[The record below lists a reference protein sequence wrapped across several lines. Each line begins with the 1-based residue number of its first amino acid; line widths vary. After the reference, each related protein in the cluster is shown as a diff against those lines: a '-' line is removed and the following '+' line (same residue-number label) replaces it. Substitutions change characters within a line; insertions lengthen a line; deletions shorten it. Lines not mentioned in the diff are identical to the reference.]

1 MNAFP
6 GSPTSLSSTTG
17 TPGGTPVSTP
27 TTGTGPGSTV
37 PAQPSGPDSTT
48 ASRVAG
54 PARPRGWALAG
65 LLAAAAGIG
74 GMTASGM
81 ADGVYQPQLAGDADG
96 IVAAMA
102 EQVPQLLA
110 FHLSTMLAVV
120 LLPVVAAGLHRRLR
134 AATPVDSL
142 LPVVAGAGLGLTAV
156 AGLMGTA
163 LDTEFIFALAEPEI
177 AVAESIVFYG
187 HWVGTVAWLWVGAG
201 ISALAVAAASLRY
214 RAVPRWLGAA
224 SLVLGGLTLLLGISP
239 LQYMAGMVGPV
250 WLLVASLGFLLGDR
264 SPEPLTATR

>member
-1 MNAFP
+1 MTAFP
-6 GSPTSLSSTTG
+6 GSTAGTTSATTTTTPTSTSTTSG
-17 TPGGTPVSTP
+17 A
-27 TTGTGPGSTV
+27 V
-37 PAQPSGPDSTT
+37 PAQPAGAERTT
-48 ASRVAG
+48 ASTAVQPAG
-54 PARPRGWALAG
+54 GRPRGWAAAG
-65 LLAAAAGIG
+65 LVAALAGIG
-74 GMTASGM
+74 GIVASGM

-110 FHLSTMLAVV
+110 FHLATMLAVV

-134 AATPVDSL
+134 ATTPQDSL

-163 LDTEFIFALAEPEI
+163 LDTEFIFALAEPEV
-177 AVAESIVFYG
+177 AVAETVVSYG

-201 ISALAVAAASLRY
+201 LSAVAVAAAWLRY
-214 RAVPRWLGAA
+214 RAVPRWLGVV

-250 WLLVASLGFLLGDR
+250 WLLVASLGFLFGD
-264 SPEPLTATR
+264 SAAKPLTAAR